1 MRKKISVVIPTYNEE
16 ANVVPLSQAI
26 IEVMEKDLG
35 EYDYEILFIDNHS
48 KDNTKAL
55 LRGLCANNRKIK
67 AIFNAK
73 NFGQARS
80 PVYGMKQ
87 AYGDCVV
94 RMCADFQDPVDMIPQ
109 FVREWEKGTKIVIGV
124 KSASKERHGMYLVR
138 ECYYRRSTRL
148 QILIILISLPALV
161 CMTENLW
168 MLCVICMIRCRIFEV
183 LLLNWDLTIK
193 RLNIH
198 SPNGVQEKAKIIST
212 VFMIMQ

>member
-26 IEVMEKDLG
+26 IEVMEKDLS

-94 RMCADFQDPVDMIPQ
+94 RMCADFQDPVDMIPK
-109 FVREWEKGTKIVIGV
+109 FVRE
-124 KSASKERHGMYLVR
+124 
-138 ECYYRRSTRL
+138 
-148 QILIILISLPALV
+148 
-161 CMTENLW
+161 
-168 MLCVICMIRCRIFEV
+168 
-183 LLLNWDLTIK
+183 
-193 RLNIH
+193 
-198 SPNGVQEKAKIIST
+198 
-212 VFMIMQ
+212 

>member
-26 IEVMEKDLG
+26 IEVMEKDLS

-94 RMCADFQDPVDMIPQ
+94 RMCADFQDPVDMIPK

-124 KSASKERHGMYLVR
+124 KSASKERRGMYLVR
-138 ECYYRRSTRL
+138 ECYYR
-148 QILIILISLPALV
+148 LISLPALV

-168 MLCVICMIRCRIFEV
+168 MLCVICMIRCRIFEA
-183 LLLNWDLTIK
+183 LLLSLDLIIK

-198 SPNGVQEKAKIIST
+198 SQSGVQEKAKIIST

>member
-55 LRGLCANNRKIK
+55 LRGFCAYNRKIK

-94 RMCADFQDPVDMIPQ
+94 RMCADFQDDPQ
-109 FVREWEKGTKIVIGV
+109 ICPGVGKGNKDCNW
-124 KSASKERHGMYLVR
+124 SE
-138 ECYYRRSTRL
+138 EC
-148 QILIILISLPALV
+148 
-161 CMTENLW
+161 
-168 MLCVICMIRCRIFEV
+168 
-183 LLLNWDLTIK
+183 K
-193 RLNIH
+193 
-198 SPNGVQEKAKIIST
+198 
-212 VFMIMQ
+212 